1 MKINDDEKQ
10 VSLEDVLKT
19 IMTSNFDLSNEE
31 YKKLLD
37 DVSKNYD
44 DINDEK
50 GTKPSLKER
59 RERIRANYYGT
70 SINFL
75 YQILTT
81 LNHFVSNYSLLIEA
95 IAEKVGVEFEKVQ
108 SEEDKAMEAA
118 RKYLEEG
125 ALKRKAERE
134 LAEKKALN
142 REMRRAIKKET
153 GEDIKFDD

>member
-1 MKINDDEKQ
+1 MKIEEQKQ

-19 IMTSNFDLSNEE
+19 IMTSNVDLSNEK
-31 YKKLLD
+31 YKKLLE
-37 DVSKNYD
+37 DVAQNYD
-44 DINDEK
+44 AINEEK

-81 LNHFVSNYSLLIEA
+81 LNNFVGSYSLLIEA
-95 IAEKVGVEFEKVQ
+95 ITEKVGVKFEKVQ